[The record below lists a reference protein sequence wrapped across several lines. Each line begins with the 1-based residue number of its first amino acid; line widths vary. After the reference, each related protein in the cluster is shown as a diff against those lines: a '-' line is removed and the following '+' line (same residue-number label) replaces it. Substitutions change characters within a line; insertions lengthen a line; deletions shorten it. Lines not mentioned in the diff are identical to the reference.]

1 MRKALPRRARPHNA
15 GRLLERTPLWYYILA
30 TLGTPTCGSARNT
43 WRSWSVIRL
52 AFMRTIAGVG

>member
-1 MRKALPRRARPHNA
+1 MQA
-15 GRLLERTPLWYYILA
+15 GFLERTPLWYYILA